1 VVHVVEA
8 STQEAAT
15 ARESAAALVRDAK
28 ARTTLVEREARE
40 RVSRMEA
47 EGASALAFA
56 CGEAE
61 DLARRVAFL
70 EGKLAEAHQARE
82 VVEENSWGL
91 SNAAT
96 NVE

>member
-1 VVHVVEA
+1 
-8 STQEAAT
+8 
-15 ARESAAALVRDAK
+15 
-28 ARTTLVEREARE
+28 
-40 RVSRMEA
+40 MEA
-47 EGASALAFA
+47 EGASALASA

-70 EGKLAEAHQARE
+70 EGKLAEVHQARE